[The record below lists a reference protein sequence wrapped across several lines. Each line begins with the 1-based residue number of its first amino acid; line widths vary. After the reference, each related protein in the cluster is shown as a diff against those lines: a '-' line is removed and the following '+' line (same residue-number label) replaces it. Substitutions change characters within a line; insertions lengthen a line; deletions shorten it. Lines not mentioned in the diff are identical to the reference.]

1 MSKKLTWLICVA
13 VVLGLGGVSVYAS
26 ISHTPAKN
34 QATKKAHQKTANSKR
49 TIQSTSDTT
58 SNKAVKSSTAIA
70 TKNNTGMNLTQI
82 QANDFSSVIGT
93 WVNPTGDT
101 FIFNK
106 SGLLS
111 RSYSGQTTPKAKVY
125 LDKTKDEDSMLK
137 AEIGADPLPTE
148 GASISTPLYFI
159 PKGVA
164 FSGSSD
170 KSQDRIYSG
179 QQFGEQ
185 NIYTLQKE
193 VSTADTSAVNSLSNV
208 DKQAL
213 ALLGLPA
220 GFVSDYGD
228 LSVNTILSGKSNVT
242 SNAFD
247 STHVAV
253 INGKISDVTFSGVT
267 IALDGAKNIVKLNNV
282 PSNIDNTTYN
292 QGYFT
297 ISGDIITYKN
307 QGTRISGAEQDARAE
322 TVGIKNLRSLYA
334 QYKSDPKFEQ
344 IKNLITE

>member
-1 MSKKLTWLICVA
+1 MSKKLTWLICGA
-13 VVLGLGGVSVYAS
+13 VFLGLGGVSVYAS
-26 ISHTPAKN
+26 VNHTPATN
-34 QATKKAHQKTANSKR
+34 QDTKKAHQKTANSKR

-58 SNKAVKSSTAIA
+58 SNKTVKSSSSIA

-82 QANDFSSVIGT
+82 QAHDFSSVIGT

-111 RSYSGQTTPKAKVY
+111 RSHAGQTTPKEKVY
-125 LDKTKDEDSMLK
+125 LDKVKAEDGMLK

-148 GASISTPLYFI
+148 GASILVPLYFI

-193 VSTADTSAVNSLSNV
+193 VSTTDTSAANSLSNV
-208 DKQAL
+208 EKQAL
-213 ALLGLPA
+213 ALLGLPS

-247 STHVAV
+247 SAHVDV
-253 INGKISDVTFSGVT
+253 NNGKISDVTFSGVT

-297 ISGDIITYKN
+297 ISGDMITYKN
-307 QGTRISGAEQDARAE
+307 QGTRVSGAEQDALAE
-322 TVGIKNLRSLYA
+322 TVDNKNLSSLYA
-334 QYKSDPKFEQ
+334 QYKGDPKFEQ
-344 IKNLITE
+344 IKKLITE

>member
-1 MSKKLTWLICVA
+1 MSKKLTWLICGA
-13 VVLGLGGVSVYAS
+13 VFLGLGGVSVYAS
-26 ISHTPAKN
+26 VNHTPATN
-34 QATKKAHQKTANSKR
+34 QDTKKAHQKTANSKR

-58 SNKAVKSSTAIA
+58 SNKTVRSSSSIA

-82 QANDFSSVIGT
+82 QAHDFSSVIGT

-111 RSYSGQTTPKAKVY
+111 RSHAGQTTPKEKVY
-125 LDKTKDEDSMLK
+125 LDKVKAEDGMLK

-148 GASISTPLYFI
+148 GASILVPLYFI

-193 VSTADTSAVNSLSNV
+193 VSTTDTSAANSLSNV

-213 ALLGLPA
+213 ALLGLPS

-247 STHVAV
+247 SAHVDV
-253 INGKISDVTFSGVT
+253 NNGKISDVTFSGVT

-297 ISGDIITYKN
+297 ISGDMITYKN
-307 QGTRISGAEQDARAE
+307 QGTRVSGAEQDALAE
-322 TVGIKNLRSLYA
+322 TVGNKNLSSLYA
-334 QYKSDPKFEQ
+334 QYKSNPKFEQ
-344 IKNLITE
+344 IKKLITE